1 MDAAAATTHD
11 IAELLD
17 AVPSLARIA
26 RYGDV
31 RDTDAAAVGR
41 LLAGFAARI
50 HAGLVAASSG
60 IDETAAGRLARAV
73 HEHATALAMLENS
86 GLTDEFRQTLVRMME
101 AESVHPKLRGQA
113 VRLLR
118 DASHLDDVTV
128 ARHLGFALSPGM
140 PALSAAAWLEGFL
153 QGGGS
158 LLVHDR
164 ALLGLVDTW
173 LASLGGE
180 AFQATLPLLRRT
192 FGSFSPPE
200 RTRIAA
206 SVAHGPGHAPPATA
220 PLDLDL
226 TRALPAVAAVA
237 RLLDLP
243 LPS

>member
-1 MDAAAATTHD
+1 
-11 IAELLD
+11 
-17 AVPSLARIA
+17 
-26 RYGDV
+26 
-31 RDTDAAAVGR
+31 
-41 LLAGFAARI
+41 
-50 HAGLVAASSG
+50 
-60 IDETAAGRLARAV
+60 
-73 HEHATALAMLENS
+73 
-86 GLTDEFRQTLVRMME
+86 MME

-206 SVAHGPGHAPPATA
+206 SVAQGPGHAPPATA

-237 RLLDLP
+237 RLLGLP